1 MKAFLLFRHF
11 HVSIKK
17 VCSQKFVEFFHT
29 TVTLD
34 NYEKIS
40 VKEQA
45 SKNESK
51 NVKVEK
57 SQPTRKQEAH
67 SLFANGTSLSVTYNC
82 IHRS

>member
-1 MKAFLLFRHF
+1 MCLL
-11 HVSIKK
+11 K
-17 VCSQKFVEFFHT
+17 KFVLKSLLNFFHT
-29 TVTLD
+29 TVILD

-40 VKEQA
+40 EKEQA

-67 SLFANGTSLSVTYNC
+67 SLKVAIESGVILLYLKMEL
-82 IHRS
+82 H